1 MSRKPLLLVRS
12 ASGCCCRADRGRRE
26 AAVFSPHFPQMG
38 DSGEVEFPRDDAPIW
53 VQFMVSETK
62 GRSFEEIQHDLGM
75 S

>member
-1 MSRKPLLLVRS
+1 
-12 ASGCCCRADRGRRE
+12 
-26 AAVFSPHFPQMG
+26 MG
-38 DSGEVEFPRDDAPIW
+38 DSGEIEFSRDDAPIW